1 MSTCAMKNFR
11 WLALVLIILGFAAM
25 ALGGFEQPEASQAM
39 KSEKADST
47 TVALLQEK
55 VTAESGD
62 DSGKTALVLVT
73 RDNGGEVN
81 PQEVAGIAE
90 KLGAPPIPNDDGTAI
105 LMPTTVESDSS
116 AANGAAIK
124 ELRADLSDALPE
136 GLTAQ
141 VTGPAAIQGDLALV
155 FEGANF
161 LLLTVT
167 GIIVALLLIVTYR
180 SPVLWIIPLL
190 VIAIGDRVAAT
201 VFTWVLGPLGVI
213 WDESSTGILSVLV
226 FGAGTNYALLL
237 ISRYRDELLCH
248 EDRFEAMAAAWLPTV
263 KTVAASALTVAI
275 GVACLLLSTVP
286 STRGLGLSSAIGIGV
301 AFIFAMLVL
310 PGVLVMFGRWIFWPK
325 RPVIGEAPNHGVWE
339 KIGSLVKSRPGIT
352 AAAASVLI
360 GICCLGLIPVTT
372 GINQSDQFID
382 TPESIIAADTLKE
395 KFPNQS
401 ATPEVVATKDP
412 QVLENLPGEVT
423 PAGETDGWFLANVTG
438 SDVQTLRAE
447 VEGTET
453 LVGGQNA
460 QLLDNE
466 TYAQAD
472 RRLIFPVVLSLIFV
486 ALAFALRSLV
496 APAIMVTSVVATN
509 VAALGLGWWI
519 STGVFGFERFASE
532 TPLYAFVFLVALGI
546 DYSIFL
552 VTRARQE
559 AVHQGTR
566 DGIIT
571 ALASTGG
578 VITSAGILLASV
590 FAALGVLPLVA
601 LAQVGIVIF
610 VGVLLD
616 TLVIRTILIP
626 ALVILLGDKFWWP
639 SRIEGAEKV

>member
-1 MSTCAMKNFR
+1 
-11 WLALVLIILGFAAM
+11 
-25 ALGGFEQPEASQAM
+25 
-39 KSEKADST
+39 
-47 TVALLQEK
+47 
-55 VTAESGD
+55 
-62 DSGKTALVLVT
+62 
-73 RDNGGEVN
+73 
-81 PQEVAGIAE
+81 
-90 KLGAPPIPNDDGTAI
+90 
-105 LMPTTVESDSS
+105 
-116 AANGAAIK
+116 
-124 ELRADLSDALPE
+124 
-136 GLTAQ
+136 
-141 VTGPAAIQGDLALV
+141 
-155 FEGANF
+155 
-161 LLLTVT
+161 
-167 GIIVALLLIVTYR
+167 
-180 SPVLWIIPLL
+180 
-190 VIAIGDRVAAT
+190 
-201 VFTWVLGPLGVI
+201 
-213 WDESSTGILSVLV
+213 
-226 FGAGTNYALLL
+226 
-237 ISRYRDELLCH
+237 
-248 EDRFEAMAAAWLPTV
+248 
-263 KTVAASALTVAI
+263 
-275 GVACLLLSTVP
+275 
-286 STRGLGLSSAIGIGV
+286 
-301 AFIFAMLVL
+301 
-310 PGVLVMFGRWIFWPK
+310 MFGRWIFWPK
-325 RPVIGEAPNHGVWE
+325 RPVVGEAPNHGVWE

-382 TPESIIAADTLKE
+382 TPESIIAADTLKD

-412 QVLENLPGEVT
+412 QILESLPGEVT

-472 RRLIFPVVLSLIFV
+472 RRLIFPVVLGLIFV

-496 APAIMVTSVVATN
+496 APAIMVASVVATN

-519 STGVFGFERFASE
+519 STGIFGFERFASE

-552 VTRARQE
+552 VTRAQQE

-616 TLVIRTILIP
+616 TLVVRTILIP

-639 SRIEGAEKV
+639 SRIERAEKV